1 MGAERHAITLVV
13 VSLEVFPEQPTVA
26 SAVATQ
32 QLQTERF
39 VCSRRTAQGRLHIT
53 ARRLAHHLRP
63 TRLGDPQ
70 RRANSVALP
79 RTILP
84 ATGGIPDSSA
94 RHWGA
99 SIPVVHTPCA
109 RSPSPLARRTPR
121 SSYESTPVPP
131 PKSSGLR
138 KPMLHPTMVDSQNR

>member
-70 RRANSVALP
+70 RRQTQSPFRAQFFQRSEE
-79 RTILP
+79 
-84 ATGGIPDSSA
+84 
-94 RHWGA
+94 
-99 SIPVVHTPCA
+99 HTSELQSRQYLVC
-109 RSPSPLARRTPR
+109 R
-121 SSYESTPVPP
+121 
-131 PKSSGLR
+131 
-138 KPMLHPTMVDSQNR
+138 

>member
-63 TRLGDPQ
+63 TRLGTRSAGKLSRPSAHNSSSN
-70 RRANSVALP
+70 RRHSRFFSPPLGRFHSSSSHTVREISVTPSAANSK
-79 RTILP
+79 
-84 ATGGIPDSSA
+84 
-94 RHWGA
+94 
-99 SIPVVHTPCA
+99 VVL
-109 RSPSPLARRTPR
+109 RIN
-121 SSYESTPVPP
+121 SSYATEKLRP
-131 PKSSGLR
+131 PKTNAPSHDG
-138 KPMLHPTMVDSQNR
+138 